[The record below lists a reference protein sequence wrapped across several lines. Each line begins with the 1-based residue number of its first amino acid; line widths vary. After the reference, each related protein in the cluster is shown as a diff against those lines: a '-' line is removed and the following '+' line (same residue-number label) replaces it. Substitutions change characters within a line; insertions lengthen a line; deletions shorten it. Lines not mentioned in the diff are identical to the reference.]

1 MNTHHT
7 GFSRRQFVRTAALGA
22 GSLAAGLG
30 LAGAAW
36 GADGAPAE
44 ACVGSNIFGWGQY
57 YQRMNKNLQ
66 EHFDEV
72 LSALRDA
79 GYDYL
84 EANLDAGN
92 PDANLRLAERMKS
105 KGLKPVTLYTGA
117 RLHEP
122 TAARETIKKLI
133 PAAQACRT
141 AGFQALSCN
150 VDPIGREKTE
160 AELKNQVSALIELGQ
175 ALREIGIKF
184 GIHHHLPEMAA
195 QAREFHFNFQQTDP
209 KTIGFC
215 YDVHWVW
222 KGGVQPLDALK
233 AYGERIVSWHI
244 RQSREGIWW
253 EDLDAGRSITR
264 RSPRLP
270 KSAGWRAFS
279 PWNWRWRAK
288 PKSPG
293 PSWKTTGAAG
303 SSSARFLAPDPWM
316 IRPAATI
323 GVFEDLRYAEA
334 C

>member
-1 MNTHHT
+1 MAIWNAWHFRFAQIPCLEHHQTMNTHHT
-7 GFSRRQFVRTAALGA
+7 DFSRRQFVRTAALGA

-30 LAGAAW
+30 LAEAAW

-44 ACVGSNIFGWGQY
+44 AFVGSNIFGWGQY

-66 EHFDEV
+66 ENFDEV

-122 TAARETIKKLI
+122 AAARETIKKLI

-141 AGFQALSCN
+141 AGFRALSCN

-175 ALREIGIKF
+175 ALREIGLKF

-195 QAREFHFNFQQTDP
+195 HAREFHYNFQQTDP

-244 RQSREGIWW
+244 RQSRDGIWW
-253 EDLDAGRSITR
+253 EDLDAGDVDYSAVAQVAKERRLARLFTVELALEGKTKITR
-264 RSPRLP
+264 SVVENHRRSREFIR
-270 KSAGWRAFS
+270 KVF
-279 PWNWRWRAK
+279 
-288 PKSPG
+288 
-293 PSWKTTGAAG
+293 GA
-303 SSSARFLAPDPWM
+303 
-316 IRPAATI
+316 
-323 GVFEDLRYAEA
+323 
-334 C
+334 